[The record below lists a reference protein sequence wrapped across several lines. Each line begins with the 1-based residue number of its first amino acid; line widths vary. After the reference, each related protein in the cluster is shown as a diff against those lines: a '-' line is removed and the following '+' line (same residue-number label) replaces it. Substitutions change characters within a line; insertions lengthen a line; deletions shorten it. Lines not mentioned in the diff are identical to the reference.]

1 MILETQKKSSSYD
14 FGWNLARAIAL
25 PHDYRRKLHGLTS
38 VVQLKMKVLLGIALN
53 PVDTGRKLN
62 VHKTFRR
69 LPARLLN
76 VSCTFNLRP
85 VSTGEVPERV
95 ANIGNRYKCTDKRKR
110 CVKYTRII
118 AEVREK
124 KIISKWPK
132 NNASHSLKVFVE
144 HNL

>member
-1 MILETQKKSSSYD
+1 MILEAQKKSSSYD

-25 PHDYRRKLHGLTS
+25 PHVYRRKLHGLMS
-38 VVQLKMKVLLGIALN
+38 LVQLKMKILLGIALD

-62 VHKTFRR
+62 VHKAFRR
-69 LPARLLN
+69 RPARLLN
-76 VSCTFNLRP
+76 VSCKFNLHP
-85 VSTGEVPERV
+85 VSTEEVPERV
-95 ANIGNRYKCTDKRKR
+95 PNIGNRYKCTGKRKK

-132 NNASHSLKVFVE
+132 SNTSHMVKVFVE